1 MKSNEKNSDIKQSEI
16 GVASVDDRSQ
26 LDSVDPFDSKLA
38 LLGNTPGL
46 GIEMDPD
53 EADAL
58 GAFEETALTLEE
70 AVDASKD

>member
-1 MKSNEKNSDIKQSEI
+1 MNSDSKN
-16 GVASVDDRSQ
+16 DDRKQ
-26 LDSVDPFDSKLA
+26 LDELKPFERKLT
-38 LLGNTPGL
+38 LLGKTPGL

-70 AVDASKD
+70 AMDASKD